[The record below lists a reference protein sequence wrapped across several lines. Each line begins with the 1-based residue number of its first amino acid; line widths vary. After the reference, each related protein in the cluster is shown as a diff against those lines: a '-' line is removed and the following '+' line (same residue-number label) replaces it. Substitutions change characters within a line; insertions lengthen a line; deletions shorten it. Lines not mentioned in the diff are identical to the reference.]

1 MNADVTETC
10 RRANMDDTA
19 KALTDG
25 KMNVRDMTS
34 SVINQT
40 ALATSEDLRWG
51 IFWPVLVSPGVQM
64 IALICNGGLISHK
77 LSRHP
82 VI

>member
-1 MNADVTETC
+1 
-10 RRANMDDTA
+10 MDDTA